1 MKHRI
6 YKFSSILKYLIP
18 GKRYSM
24 AYFNIFLVVLVSISL
39 MGCSA
44 KRHRLK
50 ADKTS
55 LSIIKEKQEK
65 VLGKSDDFSIERPS
79 DILRRRLLTEQ
90 ELAMS
95 GNGAL
100 GTDALEKK
108 RHWPEKNYP
117 AATKSSDLNVKI
129 PDSGKA
135 PLINFTQALQIAAEN
150 SFDYQT
156 QKENLFRSA
165 LTLNLSRNDYDVKTD
180 LSGESSISVD
190 KSNTA
195 LGTSVKG
202 LDHNGKLSL
211 SKTLKDGSRLA
222 ANLAVDLVSLL
233 TQGKTSSFGITGDAS
248 ISIPLLRGSKTYIYS
263 ENLTQAE
270 RNVVYAVYDFERYKK
285 TFAVNVATNYFI
297 VLRQIDQMNNSAEN
311 YKITIASAR
320 RTRRLAD
327 AGRITEIE
335 VDQAVQ
341 RELSA
346 RNRWISSKEQFKNRM
361 DSFKQ
366 LLGLPPDA
374 SIELDRSELD
384 KLISYI
390 SKIVPTTGGEDVS
403 ETGGEIPAADAL
415 IELKEPDRSNAGPME
430 MDESQA
436 IKQGLENRL
445 DLKVSEGKIYDAQRN
460 VIIKADALGTELT
473 LLGQG
478 RAGSARSIGSAGMP
492 NAELR
497 PREGIYSAI
506 LSLDL
511 PFERTAERKA
521 YRESYISYESAVR
534 NFQKLEDNIKLSV
547 RQSLR
552 SMSEAREGL
561 KIQNRAVA
569 VAEKRVKSTTLF
581 FEAGRAQIRDLN
593 EATES
598 LLTARNSLTSAVI
611 DYRVAELEFQQNTGL
626 LEIDKEG
633 LLVEY
638 SPEGKNNAE

>member
-1 MKHRI
+1 MKHK
-6 YKFSSILKYLIP
+6 YKFSSILKQLIP
-18 GKRYSM
+18 GKRHS
-24 AYFNIFLVVLVSISL
+24 AVCFNLFLLIIVSIVL
-39 MGCSA
+39 TGCSA
-44 KRHRLK
+44 KQHRLK
-50 ADKTS
+50 ADKTA
-55 LSIIKEKQEK
+55 LTIIEEKQEE

-90 ELAMS
+90 ELAIS
-95 GNGAL
+95 GNGSL
-100 GTDALEKK
+100 GTDALEKI

-117 AATKSSDLNVKI
+117 AATKSSDLKVKI
-129 PDSGKA
+129 PETGK
-135 PLINFTQALQIAAEN
+135 PLLINFTQALQIAAEN

-165 LTLNLSRNDYDVKTD
+165 LTLDLSRNNYDLKTEV
-180 LSGESSISVD
+180 SGKTSISVD
-190 KSNTA
+190 KSRADT
-195 LGTSVKG
+195 VKG
-202 LDHNGKLSL
+202 LEHSGDLSL

-222 ANLAVDLVSLL
+222 ANLAVNLVDLL
-233 TQGKTSSFGITGDAS
+233 TQEKFSASGIIGDAS

-270 RNVVYAVYDFERYKK
+270 RNVVYAVCDFERYKK
-285 TFAVNVATNYFI
+285 TFAVNVATNYFN

-327 AGRITEIE
+327 AGRLTEIE

-346 RNRWISSKEQFKNRM
+346 RNRWISSEEQYKNRM

-374 SIELDRSELD
+374 VIELDRSELD
-384 KLISYI
+384 KLILYI

-403 ETGGEIPAADAL
+403 EPGGEIPAADTV

-430 MDESQA
+430 VDERHA
-436 IKQGLENRL
+436 IELGLENRL
-445 DLKVSEGKIYDAQRN
+445 DLKVSEGKVYDAQRT

-478 RAGSARSIGSAGMP
+478 RSGSSRSLGTAGMDDARLEP
-492 NAELR
+492 SK
-497 PREGIYSAI
+497 GFYSAI
-506 LSLDL
+506 LSIDL

-521 YRESYISYESAVR
+521 YRESYISLESAVR
-534 NFQKLEDNIKLSV
+534 NFQKLEDDIKLSV

-611 DYRVAELEFQQNTGL
+611 DYRVAELNFQRNTGL
-626 LEIDKEG
+626 LEIDSEG

-638 SPEGKNNAE
+638 SPEGKK